1 MNNLIV
7 KLKENDIYLTLNG
20 EELKVQFNSDSI
32 PPNLLEEIRSNKTQL
47 IEFLKAIQ
55 SVSEEYQPIPL
66 APELQAY
73 PLSSAQRRLWTI
85 CQLDEVNSAYSEHQL
100 EFFDGTL
107 NPEALNQAFLALIQR
122 HEVLRTAFRED
133 ENEEVKQWII
143 PAEEIAFSVEIVE
156 KGNLNGTYSEH
167 LQHFLAEPFD
177 LKIAPLLRVIAIE
190 AENEKWV
197 ICYLMHH
204 IICDGWTIELIR
216 KEFITL
222 YSMYSGTSKE
232 TLNPLRLQYK
242 DYAYW
247 QQSQLLEDRMKEHR
261 QYWLDRFEK
270 KAPEVDFAT
279 DFQRS
284 AFKTY
289 NGARVRIFFK
299 KETLTRLE
307 ELCKANEGT
316 LFMGLVSAV
325 KCLVF
330 KYTGQTD
337 IVLGSPIAG
346 REHPDLEDQLG
357 FFLNTL
363 ALRTSFESNSS
374 FLELFQSVRQT
385 TLEAYEHQSYPFD
398 ELVDNIPYKLDK
410 SRTPLFDVMVGLLNT
425 KVGANSTLE
434 QGSIDHEQI
443 EYKNED
449 SYEQVMSKFDMTFNF
464 IQRNGGLYL
473 GLEYNKD
480 LYKKSSIERLLSHFE
495 QLLNCILE
503 NPTESISQL
512 NYLPAEE
519 VQMLE
524 SMSQTLEN
532 GKVNQTIVDAFR
544 KIAASQPETQAVC
557 FQDQVLSYK
566 ELDVLSTQFASF
578 LNANF
583 AMTSEAIVALKMVRS
598 HKMVVAMLGVLKAGG
613 AYLPLDPNHPEQRIA
628 SILED
633 SKSVACIDDT
643 LFDTFLKNTHDLHRE
658 EKPTPIGINNL
669 AYVLYTSGSTG
680 TPKGVLVEHKSVM
693 NLIQAYQ
700 LESGL
705 RSSLT
710 TNFIFDVS
718 VLEVFSALLS
728 GGTLFIPTIE
738 QVMDPA
744 SFADFIEKNAIEH
757 TYVHP
762 MLLTEVSDA
771 LNQKRSTLKRILTGV
786 QSIQPE
792 AVRWYIQNGIEVYN
806 GYGPTETT
814 VCATMYKVN
823 PEQLPETRH
832 LPIGK
837 PLPGNRIHIVDAAGN
852 QVGLG
857 MSGEIRISGAGVTR
871 GYLNRAELTAEMFI
885 ESPFKAGEKVYK
897 TGDFGRWLDD
907 GNIEFLG
914 RRDNQLKI
922 SGYRIETGEVEAAIE
937 KVDFVHQC
945 AVVPMQENNGE
956 NALVGF
962 IVINYGVSPD
972 DLTAELKKRL
982 PEYMIPKY
990 FLKVDQL
997 PMNENGKVDK
1007 SALPDPD
1014 TAGITPIADYVA
1026 PETEIQKKLAEI
1038 WEELLGTDRV
1048 GIKDDFFVL
1057 GGNSLK
1063 VIRLISK
1070 INKEFGLKYDLK
1082 GVYSESTIEL
1092 IAEKIRVDTWFKT
1105 TEAQNEEYE
1114 EIKI

>member
-1 MNNLIV
+1 MNDLIV
-7 KLKENDIYLTLNG
+7 KLKENDIYLALNG
-20 EELKVQFNSDSI
+20 EELKVQFNSDAI
-32 PPNLLEEIRSNKTQL
+32 PPDLLEEIRSNKTQL
-47 IEFLKAIQ
+47 IEFLKARQ
-55 SVSEEYQPIPL
+55 SKSEDYEPIPL
-66 APELQAY
+66 APELESY

-85 CQLDEVNSAYSEHQL
+85 CQLDEVNIAYSEHQL
-100 EFFDGTL
+100 EFLEGKL
-107 NPEALNQAFLALIQR
+107 NSEALNQAFLSLIQR
-122 HEVLRTAFRED
+122 HEVLRTSFRED

-143 PAEEIAFSVEIVE
+143 PAEEVDFSVEIVE
-156 KGNLNGTYSEH
+156 QGKQKCTYSDL
-167 LQHFLAEPFD
+167 LQHFLSQPFD
-177 LKIAPLLRVIAIE
+177 FKNAPLFRVIAIE
-190 AENEKWV
+190 VESEKWV
-197 ICYLMHH
+197 VCYLMHH

-216 KEFITL
+216 KEFFAL
-222 YSMYSGTSKE
+222 YSRYSGKSKE
-232 TLNPLRLQYK
+232 TLKPLRLQYK

-247 QQSQLLEDRMKEHR
+247 QQSQLQEDRMKEHR
-261 QYWLDRFEK
+261 EYWLDRFEK
-270 KAPEVDFAT
+270 KAPELDFAT

-289 NGARVRIFFK
+289 SGAKVRTFFK
-299 KETLTRLE
+299 KETLTGLE
-307 ELCKANEGT
+307 ELCRANGGT
-316 LFMGLVSAV
+316 LFMGLISVV
-325 KCLVF
+325 KCLMY

-346 REHPDLEDQLG
+346 REHSDLEDQLG

-363 ALRTSFESNSS
+363 ALRTSFESNRS

-398 ELVDNIPYKLDK
+398 ELVENVPYKFDK
-410 SRTPLFDVMVGLLNT
+410 SRTPFYDVMVGLLNT
-425 KVGANSTLE
+425 KVGANSVRE
-434 QGSIDHEQI
+434 QESIEVDNI
-443 EYKNED
+443 EYENED

-464 IQRNGGLYL
+464 IERKGGLYL

-480 LYKKSSIERLLSHFE
+480 LYKKSSIVRLLSHFE
-495 QLLNCILE
+495 RLLNSILE
-503 NPTESISQL
+503 SPADSISQL
-512 NYLPAEE
+512 NYLCAEE

-524 SMSQTLEN
+524 SMSETSGN
-532 GKVNQTIVDAFR
+532 GMVDQTIVDAFR
-544 KIAASQPETQAVC
+544 KTAASNPEALAIC
-557 FQDQVLSYK
+557 FDNQVLSYK
-566 ELDVLSTQFASF
+566 ELDALSTQFASS

-583 AMTSEAIVALKMVRS
+583 AMTSEAIVALKMERS
-598 HKMVVAMLGVLKAGG
+598 HKMVVAMLGVLKTGG
-613 AYLPLDPNHPEQRIA
+613 AYLPLDANHPEQRII

-633 SKSVACIDDT
+633 SKPVACIDDAM
-643 LFDTFLKNTHDLHRE
+643 FDAFIKNTKDLS
-658 EKPTPIGINNL
+658 KDVKLAPIGVNNL

-680 TPKGVLVEHKSVM
+680 TPKGVLVEHGSVM

-744 SFADFIEKNAIEH
+744 SFAVFIEQNKIEH
-757 TYVHP
+757 AYVHP

-771 LNQKRSTLKRILTGV
+771 LNQTRSTLKRILTGV
-786 QSIQPE
+786 QSIKTE
-792 AVRWYIQNGIEVYN
+792 AIRWYIENGVEVYN

-837 PLPGNRIHIVDAAGN
+837 PLSNNRIHIVDTAGN
-852 QVGLG
+852 PVGLG
-857 MSGEIRISGAGVTR
+857 MSGEIWISGAGVTR
-871 GYLNRAELTAEMFI
+871 GYLNRAELTSEMYI
-885 ESPFKAGEKVYK
+885 DSPFKIGEKVYK
-897 TGDFGRWLDD
+897 TGDYGRWLDD
-907 GNIEFLG
+907 GNSEFLG

-922 SGYRIETGEVEAAIE
+922 SGYRIEIGEVEAAIE

-945 AVVPMQENNGE
+945 AVVSIQEKNGE

-972 DLTAELKKRL
+972 ALTTELKKRL
-982 PEYMIPKY
+982 PEYMVPKY
-990 FLKVDQL
+990 FLKVDAL

-1007 SALPDPD
+1007 SALPDPES
-1014 TAGITPIADYVA
+1014 AGITPMVDYVA
-1026 PETEIQKKLAEI
+1026 PETDIQKKLVEI
-1038 WEELLGTDRV
+1038 WEELLGADKV
-1048 GIKDDFFVL
+1048 GIKDDFFLL

-1105 TEAQNEEYE
+1105 TGTQTEEYE